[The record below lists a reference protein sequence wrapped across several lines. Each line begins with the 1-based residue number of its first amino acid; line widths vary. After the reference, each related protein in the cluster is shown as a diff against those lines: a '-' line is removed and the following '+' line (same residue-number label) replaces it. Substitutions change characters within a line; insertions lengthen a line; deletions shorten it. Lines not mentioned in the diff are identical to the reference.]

1 MSTRLRYQA
10 LGVVFLLVAAL
21 FVAGSIGV
29 YRKVF
34 TSFVPVRLEATSVGS
49 QLQRGADVKIRGVV
63 VGEVRSVRATGGG
76 AVLDLALRPDKVGLI
91 PSNVAA
97 RLLPKTLF
105 GERYVALQIPER
117 PAASRLAA
125 GDVIGQDRS
134 STAIEVDEVLTDLMP
149 LLQAVQPQKLASALG
164 AMSQALDG
172 RGARLGDTVVR
183 LDRYVAALN
192 ESIPDLN
199 ADIGALADVADDYAE
214 AAPDILQ
221 ALADLTTTSRTL
233 VEQRANL
240 LELYGTLTTT
250 SIDLANFLRVN
261 RNNLINLAATARPT
275 LELLARYAPE
285 YPCVIKQLADS
296 IDRADFTFGKGT
308 EHPQI
313 AKFTLEITASRGKYL
328 PGVDTPRYDDK
339 RGPRCYD
346 PVEPPGK
353 FPQYPPGGP
362 VRDGS
367 TKPSST
373 ARAAALA
380 NSPEEQELIGLLLAP
395 QVGVMPREVPSW
407 SALLVGP
414 LYRGA
419 EVTLR

>member
-1 MSTRLRYQA
+1 MSTRRRHQA

-21 FVAGSIGV
+21 FVSGSIAV

-34 TSFVPVRLEATSVGS
+34 TTVVLVRLEATGVGS
-49 QLQRGADVKIRGVV
+49 QLQRGADVKIRGVL
-63 VGEVRSVRATGGG
+63 VGEVRAVRASDGR
-76 AVLDLALRPDKVGLI
+76 AVLDLALRPDKVDLI

-117 PAASRLAA
+117 PSAARLAE

-134 STAIEVDEVLTDLMP
+134 STAIEIDEVLTNLMP

-164 AMSQALDG
+164 SMSRALEG
-172 RGARLGDTVVR
+172 RGERLGDTVVR

-199 ADIGALADVADDYAE
+199 ADIDALADVADDYAD
-214 AAPDILQ
+214 AAPDLLG
-221 ALADLTTTSRTL
+221 ALADLTTTSKTL
-233 VEQRANL
+233 VEQRENL
-240 LELYGTLTTT
+240 LDLYGSLTTT
-250 SIDLANFLRVN
+250 SIDLGNFLLVN
-261 RNNLINLAATARPT
+261 RNNLINLSATARPT

-285 YPCVIKQLADS
+285 YPCVLKQLS
-296 IDRADFTFGKGT
+296 ESVDRADFTFGKGT
-308 EHPQI
+308 EHPEMG
-313 AKFTLEITASRGKYL
+313 KFTLEITTSRGKYL

-362 VRDGS
+362 VLDGS
-367 TKPSST
+367 TKPSS
-373 ARAAALA
+373 AGAPALA

-395 QVGVMPREVPSW
+395 EVGVMPEEVPGW

-414 LYRGA
+414 LYRGT
-419 EVTLR
+419 EVELR

>member
-1 MSTRLRYQA
+1 MSTRRRHQA
-10 LGVVFLLVAAL
+10 LGVAFLLVAAL

-34 TSFVPVRLEATSVGS
+34 TSVVLVRLEATSVGS
-49 QLQRGADVKIRGVV
+49 QLQRGADVKIRGVL
-63 VGEVRSVRATGGG
+63 VGEVRAVRASGGG
-76 AVLDLALRPDKVGLI
+76 AVLDLALRPDKVDLI

-105 GERYVALQIPER
+105 GERYVALQVPER
-117 PAASRLAA
+117 PSAARLAE

-134 STAIEVDEVLTDLMP
+134 STAIEVDEVLTNLMP
-149 LLQAVQPQKLASALG
+149 LLQAVQPQKLASTLG
-164 AMSQALDG
+164 AMSQALEG

-199 ADIGALADVADDYAE
+199 ADIGALADVAGDYAD
-214 AAPDILQ
+214 AAPDLLG

-233 VEQRANL
+233 VEQRENL
-240 LELYGTLTTT
+240 LELYGSLTTT
-250 SIDLANFLRVN
+250 SIDLGNFLLVN
-261 RNNLINLAATARPT
+261 RNNLINLSATARPT

-285 YPCVIKQLADS
+285 YPCVLKQLAES
-296 IDRADFTFGKGT
+296 VDRADFTFGKGT
-308 EHPQI
+308 EHPEMG
-313 AKFTLEITASRGKYL
+313 KFTLEITTSRGKYL

-362 VRDGS
+362 VLDGS
-367 TKPSST
+367 TKPSS
-373 ARAAALA
+373 AGAPALA
-380 NSPEEQELIGLLLAP
+380 NSPEEQKLIGLLLAP
-395 QVGVMPREVPSW
+395 EIGVMPEEVPGW
-407 SALLVGP
+407 STLLVGP

-419 EVTLR
+419 EVELR

>member
-1 MSTRLRYQA
+1 MSTRRRHQA

-21 FVAGSIGV
+21 FVSGSIAV

-34 TSFVPVRLEATSVGS
+34 TSVVLVRLEATGVGS
-49 QLQRGADVKIRGVV
+49 QLQRGADVKIRGVL
-63 VGEVRSVRATGGG
+63 VGEVRAVRASGGG
-76 AVLDLALRPDKVGLI
+76 AVLDLALRPDKVDLI

-105 GERYVALQIPER
+105 GERYVALQVPER
-117 PAASRLAA
+117 PSVARLAA

-134 STAIEVDEVLTDLMP
+134 SAAIEIDEVLTNLMP
-149 LLQAVQPQKLASALG
+149 LLQAVQPQKLAATLG
-164 AMSQALDG
+164 AMSWALEG

-199 ADIGALADVADDYAE
+199 ADIAALADVADDYADV
-214 AAPDILQ
+214 APDLLG

-233 VEQRANL
+233 VEQRENL
-240 LELYGTLTTT
+240 LDLYGSLTTT
-250 SIDLANFLRVN
+250 SIDLGNFLLVN
-261 RNNLINLAATARPT
+261 RNNVINLSATARPT

-285 YPCVIKQLADS
+285 YPCVLKQLADS
-296 IDRADFTFGKGT
+296 VDRADFTFGKGT
-308 EHPQI
+308 EHPEMG
-313 AKFTLEITASRGKYL
+313 KFTLEITTSRGKYL

-362 VRDGS
+362 VLDGS
-367 TKPSST
+367 TKPSS
-373 ARAAALA
+373 AGAPALA
-380 NSPEEQELIGLLLAP
+380 NSPQEQELVGLLLAP
-395 QVGVMPREVPSW
+395 QVGVMPEEVPSW
-407 SALLVGP
+407 GALLVGP
-414 LYRGA
+414 LYRGT
-419 EVTLR
+419 EVELR

>member
-1 MSTRLRYQA
+1 MSTRRRHQA

-21 FVAGSIGV
+21 FIAGSIGV

-34 TSFVPVRLEATSVGS
+34 TSVVLVRLEATSVGS
-49 QLQRGADVKIRGVV
+49 QLQRGADVKIRGVL
-63 VGEVRSVRATGGG
+63 VGEVRAVRAAGGG
-76 AVLDLALRPDKVGLI
+76 AVLDLALRPDKVDMI

-105 GERYVALQIPER
+105 GERYVALQVPKR
-117 PAASRLAA
+117 PSAARLAE

-134 STAIEVDEVLTDLMP
+134 STAIEVDEVLTNLMP
-149 LLQAVQPQKLASALG
+149 LLQAVQPQKLASTLG
-164 AMSQALDG
+164 AMSQALEG

-199 ADIGALADVADDYAE
+199 ADIGALADVAGDYAD
-214 AAPDILQ
+214 AAPDLLG

-233 VEQRANL
+233 VEQRENL
-240 LELYGTLTTT
+240 LELYGSLTTT
-250 SIDLANFLRVN
+250 SIDLGNFLLVN
-261 RNNLINLAATARPT
+261 RNNLINLSATARPT

-285 YPCVIKQLADS
+285 YPCVLKQLAES
-296 IDRADFTFGKGT
+296 VDRADFTFGKGT
-308 EHPQI
+308 EHPEMG
-313 AKFTLEITASRGKYL
+313 KFTLEITTSRGKYL

-362 VRDGS
+362 VLDGS
-367 TKPSST
+367 TKPSSVG
-373 ARAAALA
+373 APALA
-380 NSPEEQELIGLLLAP
+380 NSPEEQKLIGLLLAP
-395 QVGVMPREVPSW
+395 EIGVMPEEVPGW

-414 LYRGA
+414 LYRGT
-419 EVTLR
+419 EVELR

>member
-10 LGVVFLLVAAL
+10 LGVAFLLVAAL

-34 TSFVPVRLEATSVGS
+34 TSVVPVRLEATSVGS

-76 AVLDLALRPDKVGLI
+76 AVLDLALRPDKVDLI
-91 PSNVAA
+91 PENVSA

-117 PAASRLAA
+117 PSAARLAA

-164 AMSQALDG
+164 AMSQALEG

-199 ADIGALADVADDYAE
+199 ADIVALAEVADDYTE
-214 AAPDILQ
+214 AAPDLLR
-221 ALADLTTTSRTL
+221 ALSDLTTTSRTL
-233 VEQRANL
+233 VEQRASL
-240 LELYGTLTTT
+240 LELYGALTTT

-261 RNNLINLAATARPT
+261 RNNLINLSATARPT

-285 YPCVIKQLADS
+285 YPCVLKQLADS

-308 EHPQI
+308 EHPNV
-313 AKFTLEITASRGKYL
+313 AKFTLEITTSRGKYL

-346 PVEPPGK
+346 PVEPPGR

-362 VRDGS
+362 VLDGS
-367 TKPSST
+367 TKPSAVPS
-373 ARAAALA
+373 AALA
-380 NSPEEQELIGLLLAP
+380 NSPEEQRLVALLLAP
-395 QVGVMPREVPSW
+395 QVGVMPDEVPGW

-419 EVTLR
+419 EVSLR

>member
-1 MSTRLRYQA
+1 MSTRRRHQA

-21 FVAGSIGV
+21 FIAGSIGV

-34 TSFVPVRLEATSVGS
+34 TSVVLVRLEATTVGS
-49 QLQRGADVKIRGVV
+49 QLQRGADVKIRGVL
-63 VGEVRSVRATGGG
+63 VGEVRAVRASGGG
-76 AVLDLALRPDKVGLI
+76 AVLDLALRPDKVDLI
-91 PSNVAA
+91 PGNVAA

-117 PAASRLAA
+117 PSAARLAE

-134 STAIEVDEVLTDLMP
+134 SAAIEIDEVLTNLMP
-149 LLQAVQPQKLASALG
+149 LLQAVQPQKLASTLG
-164 AMSQALDG
+164 AMSQALEG
-172 RGARLGDTVVR
+172 RGERLGDTVVR

-199 ADIGALADVADDYAE
+199 ADIGALADVAEDYAD
-214 AAPDILQ
+214 AAPDLLG

-233 VEQRANL
+233 VEQRENL
-240 LELYGTLTTT
+240 LELYGSLTTT
-250 SIDLANFLRVN
+250 SIDLGNFLLVN
-261 RNNLINLAATARPT
+261 RNNLINLSATARPT

-285 YPCVIKQLADS
+285 YPCVLKQLAES
-296 IDRADFTFGKGT
+296 VDRADFTFGKGT
-308 EHPQI
+308 EHPEMG
-313 AKFTLEITASRGKYL
+313 KFTLEITTSRGKYL

-362 VRDGS
+362 VLDGS
-367 TKPSST
+367 TKPSSVG
-373 ARAAALA
+373 APALA
-380 NSPEEQELIGLLLAP
+380 NSPEEQKLIGLLLAP
-395 QVGVMPREVPSW
+395 EVGVMPEEVPGW

-414 LYRGA
+414 LYRGT
-419 EVTLR
+419 EVELR

>member
-1 MSTRLRYQA
+1 MSTRLRHQA
-10 LGVVFLLVAAL
+10 LGVAFLLVAAL

-34 TSFVPVRLEATSVGS
+34 TSVVLVRLEATGVGS

-63 VGEVRSVRATGGG
+63 VGEVRAVRATGGA
-76 AVLDLALRPDKVGLI
+76 AVLDLALRPDRVDLI
-91 PSNVAA
+91 PANVAA

-105 GERYVALQIPER
+105 GERYVALQVPER
-117 PAASRLAA
+117 PSAARLAE

-134 STAIEVDEVLTDLMP
+134 SAAIEVDRVLADLMP
-149 LLQAVQPQKLASALG
+149 LVQAVQPQKLSATLT
-164 AMSQALDG
+164 AMSRALDG

-183 LDRYVAALN
+183 LDRYVAALTA
-192 ESIPDLN
+192 SIPDLN
-199 ADIGALADVADDYAE
+199 ADVTALADVAEDYAG
-214 AAPDILQ
+214 AAPDLLG

-233 VEQRANL
+233 VEQRENL

-250 SIDLANFLRVN
+250 AIDLENFLRVN
-261 RNNLINLAATARPT
+261 RNNLINLSATARPT

-285 YPCVIKQLADS
+285 YPCVLKQLAES
-296 IDRADFTFGKGT
+296 VDRADFTFGKGT

-313 AKFTLEITASRGKYL
+313 GKFTLEITTSRGKYL

-362 VRDGS
+362 VLDGS
-367 TKPSST
+367 TKPS
-373 ARAAALA
+373 AVGAPALA
-380 NSPEEQELIGLLLAP
+380 NSPEEQKLVGLLAAAEL
-395 QVGVMPREVPSW
+395 GVVPEEVPSW
-407 SALLVGP
+407 SALLLGP

-419 EVTLR
+419 EVELR

>member
-1 MSTRLRYQA
+1 MSARLRYQA
-10 LGVVFLLVAAL
+10 LGVAFLLVAAL
-21 FVAGSIGV
+21 FVAVSIGM

-34 TSFVPVRLEATSVGS
+34 TSVVHVRLEATSVGS

-63 VGEVRSVRATGGG
+63 VGEVRSVTATGGG
-76 AVLDLALRPDKVGLI
+76 AVLDLALWPDKVDLI

-105 GERYVALQIPER
+105 GERYVALQIPSR
-117 PAASRLAA
+117 PSAARLAA

-134 STAIEVDEVLTDLMP
+134 SAAIEIDKVLTDLMP
-149 LLQAVQPQKLASALG
+149 LLQAVQPQKLAATLN
-164 AMSQALDG
+164 AMSQALEG
-172 RGARLGDTVVR
+172 RGARFGDTVVR
-183 LDRYVAALN
+183 LDRYVAELN

-199 ADIGALADVADDYAE
+199 ADISALAAVAENYAE
-214 AAPDILQ
+214 AAPDLLQ
-221 ALADLTTTSRTL
+221 ALSDLTTTSRTL

-240 LELYGTLTTT
+240 LELFGTLTTT
-250 SIDLANFLRVN
+250 SVDLANFLRVN
-261 RNNLINLAATARPT
+261 RNNLINLSATARPT

-285 YPCVIKQLADS
+285 YPCVLKQLADS
-296 IDRADFTFGKGT
+296 IERADFTFGKGT

-313 AKFTLEITASRGKYL
+313 AKFTLEITTSRGKYL
-328 PGVDTPRYDDK
+328 PGVDTPRYDDR
-339 RGPRCYD
+339 RGPRCYE

-367 TKPSST
+367 TKPSASPVS
-373 ARAAALA
+373 AVA
-380 NSPEEQELIGLLLAP
+380 NSPEEQQLVALLLAP
-395 QVGVMPREVPSW
+395 QIGVMPQEVPGW

-414 LYRGA
+414 LYRGT
-419 EVTLR
+419 EVVLE